1 MASVLVCSSPLVGH
15 VTPMLAVAAGLVEHG
30 HDVRFLT
37 GKRFE
42 RQVSRT
48 GASFIPLPAEADF
61 DDTSLDAAFPGR
73 IGLKGP
79 KGIRFDIQEIF
90 MRPGKAQY
98 QAILAASAERRVDAV
113 LAESLFMGAAL
124 LLAGP
129 ARNRPAV
136 INCGI
141 VPLSLASRDTAPYGL
156 GIEPMRGLPG
166 RVRNLVMQALTEKV
180 VFGPVQKYAN
190 EISRDVTGSP
200 FPTFFMDWPRAADH
214 IAQFTVA
221 DFEYPRSDLPGTV
234 HFVGPVSQG
243 GKNTTE
249 ATGSAGGTGT
259 TDATGSTGT
268 GPELPAWWAELD
280 AGRPVV
286 HVTQGTVANRD
297 FDDLVRP
304 TMEGLAQDDVLVV
317 VTTGGRPV
325 DALSGP
331 LPDNVRVASY
341 LPYDELLPRTDVL
354 VTNGGYGGVQFALRH
369 GVPLVVAGQTEEK
382 AEVSARVAWSGTGI
396 NLRTNRATPEAV
408 AKAVRTVLSNSSY
421 RDASS
426 RIGTAIQASRGV
438 DELADLVDSV
448 CSDRSLER
456 E

>member
-30 HDVRFLT
+30 HGVRFLA
-37 GKRFE
+37 GRRFE
-42 RQVSRT
+42 DQVART
-48 GASFIPLPAEADF
+48 GASFIPLPPEADF
-61 DDTSLDAAFPGR
+61 DDSRLDDAFPGR

-90 MRPGKAQY
+90 MRPGRAQY
-98 QAILAASAERRVDAV
+98 EAILAASAVRPVDAV

-129 ARNRPAV
+129 RSGRPAV

-156 GIEPMRGLPG
+156 GIPPMPGLLG
-166 RVRNLVMQALTEKV
+166 RVRNRALQTLTERV
-180 VFGPVQKYAN
+180 VFGPVQKYADHVA
-190 EISRDVTGSP
+190 RDVTGSP
-200 FPTFFMDWPRAADH
+200 FPTFFMDWPRAADR
-214 IAQFTVA
+214 IAQFTVP

-234 HFVGPVSQG
+234 HFVGPVSSG
-243 GKNTTE
+243 GK
-249 ATGSAGGTGT
+249 
-259 TDATGSTGT
+259 GSTGASGAAT
-268 GPELPAWWAELD
+268 LPPWWDDLD

-304 TMEGLAQDDVLVV
+304 TVEGLAQDDVLVV
-317 VTTGGRPV
+317 VSTGGRPV
-325 DALSGP
+325 DTLSGP

-382 AEVSARVAWSGTGI
+382 PEVCARVAWSGTGI
-396 NLRTNRATPEAV
+396 NLRTNRARPQAV
-408 AKAVRTVLSNSSY
+408 ARAVRAVLSDSSY
-421 RDASS
+421 REASS
-426 RIGTAIQASRGV
+426 RIGSAIRASRGV
-438 DELADLVDSV
+438 DGLADLVADV
-448 CSDRSLER
+448 CSGSPVER